1 MVQQPWKTVWQF
13 LTKLNILLP
22 YNAAFTLLWYWPK
35 GTENLYVHKN
45 LHLDVFSSLIHYFK
59 NLEAVRMPCN
69 RWMDKLRLIQ
79 AMECYSA
86 LKRNELPSHGKTQ
99 RKLTFILLS
108 ETSQSEKV
116 PYCMIPT
123 VWHSGKGKTME
134 TIKRLVVATELLGQ
148 KGIGRAQIFTAVNT
162 LYDIIMIDT
171 GHYIVVN
178 THSLYNT
185 KWTPV

>member
-35 GTENLYVHKN
+35 GTQNLYVHKN

-69 RWMDKLRLIQ
+69 TWMDKLRLIQ

-99 RKLTFILLS
+99 REESRRAPNGSFLS
-108 ETSQSEKV
+108 VKDALSCNEHGGMHVSFQISIFHFLWINSQKN
-116 PYCMIPT
+116 C
-123 VWHSGKGKTME
+123 W
-134 TIKRLVVATELLGQ
+134 
-148 KGIGRAQIFTAVNT
+148 
-162 LYDIIMIDT
+162 II
-171 GHYIVVN
+171 
-178 THSLYNT
+178 
-185 KWTPV
+185 W